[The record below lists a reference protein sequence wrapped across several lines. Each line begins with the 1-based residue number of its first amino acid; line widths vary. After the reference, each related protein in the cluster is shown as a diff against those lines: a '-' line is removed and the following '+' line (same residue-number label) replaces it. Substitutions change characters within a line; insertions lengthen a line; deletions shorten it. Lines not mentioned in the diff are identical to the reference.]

1 MRFPRYAWSVLG
13 FNLFVILWGALV
25 RASGSGAGCGR
36 HWPLCN
42 GEVIPPAP
50 GTKTLIEF
58 THRATSGVAV
68 LRVVGLFWLA
78 CREFPRGHR
87 VRRAAAWSRGLIGVE
102 AMIGGGLVLL
112 ELVGNNDSALRA
124 VYLAGHLLNT
134 FLLLAAL
141 ALTAHWGG
149 GAPDP
154 PTARSGIRGARWLT
168 GAGLIS
174 VLVVGMT
181 GAIAALGDTLFP
193 ASSLAEGLRADADQD
208 SHFLIQLRALHPVF
222 ALLAGTYLSVMV
234 WGVQRLRPATLGQ
247 PWGRLVTGIVALQLM
262 VGLSNLLL
270 LAPIG
275 LQLAHLLVADLLWI
289 AVVLFAESAR

>member
-50 GTKTLIEF
+50 GTQTLIEF
-58 THRATSGVAV
+58 THRATSGVAFLLV
-68 LRVVGLFWLA
+68 AALLWLA
-78 CREFPRGHR
+78 RREFPEGHR
-87 VRRAAAWSRGLIGVE
+87 VRRAAAWSLALIAVE
-102 AMIGGGLVLL
+102 ALIGGGLVLL
-112 ELVGNNDSALRA
+112 ELVGKNDSALRA

-149 GAPDP
+149 GAPTP
-154 PTARSGIRGARWLT
+154 PANRAGIRGARWLA
-168 GAGLIS
+168 GAGLVS

-234 WGVQRLRPATLGQ
+234 WGVQRLRPASLGQ
-247 PWGRLVTGIVALQLM
+247 RWGRLVTGIVALQLM

-270 LAPIG
+270 LAPIP

-289 AVVLFAESAR
+289 TVVLFAESAR

>member
-50 GTKTLIEF
+50 GTQTLIEF
-58 THRATSGVAV
+58 THRATSGVALLLV
-68 LRVVGLFWLA
+68 AGLFWLA
-78 CREFPRGHR
+78 RREFPRGHR
-87 VRRAAAWSRGLIGVE
+87 VRRAAAWSLALIGVE
-102 AMIGGGLVLL
+102 ALIGGGLVLL
-112 ELVGNNDSALRA
+112 ELVGKNDSALRA

-149 GAPDP
+149 GAPAP
-154 PTARSGIRGARWLT
+154 PTARSGLRGARWLT
-168 GAGLIS
+168 GAGLVS

-193 ASSLAEGLRADADQD
+193 SSSLAEGLRADADQD

-234 WGVQRLRPATLGQ
+234 LGVQRLRPATLGQ